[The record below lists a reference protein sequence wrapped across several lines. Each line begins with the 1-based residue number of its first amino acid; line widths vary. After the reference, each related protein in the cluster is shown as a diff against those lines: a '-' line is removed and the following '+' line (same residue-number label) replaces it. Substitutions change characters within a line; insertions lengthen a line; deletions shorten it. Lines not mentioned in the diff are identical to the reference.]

1 MAEEIK
7 ETENQPAEIAA
18 EKALTETYDAGNIKV
33 LDGIEAVRQRPG
45 MFIGDTGPKG
55 LHHLVFE
62 VVDNSI
68 DEALAG
74 ECRNIDVRILAD
86 GSVCVTDDGRGIPV
100 DIHKETGRPA
110 IEVVLTTLHAGGK
123 FDHNSYKV
131 SAGLHGVGVSAVN
144 ALSERLEAEVW
155 RDGYEYVQKYERG
168 APVTQVEKRGKTK
181 KRGTKVTFKPDV
193 TLFPDVNFS
202 FDTLAT
208 RLRELAF
215 LNKGIVIAISDE
227 RNDKSET
234 FCYEGGIKA
243 FVESLNQNKEP
254 IHPDIIYIEKEEN
267 GIYVEIA
274 MQYNDGYNEVIF
286 CFANSI
292 NTHDGGTH
300 LSGFRTAVT
309 RSLNNYAKKA
319 GILKESD
326 KPLQGEDYR
335 EGIACIIN
343 VKLPNPQFESQTKV
357 KLTNPEVESI
367 VQVLATEALETYFEE
382 HPITAKSIIGKALV
396 AAHAREAA
404 RNARDLARR
413 KGALFGGGLPGKL
426 ADCSSKDVETTEVY
440 LVEGESAGGS
450 AKQGRDRRF
459 QAILPLRGK
468 ILNVEKARIDKM
480 LAHEEI
486 RTLITAIGTGI
497 GQEDFDI
504 KKLRYGKIII
514 MTDAD
519 VDGSHIRTLLLTFF
533 FRHMPELI
541 RAGNVYAACPPL
553 YKVKHKKTERY
564 IHDEK
569 ALQNLQLKLGMESA
583 TITNVKSKTT
593 LKKEELEKL
602 LAILQ
607 KIEEQAGIA
616 RKKGISLDVILQL
629 RQAQTGNM
637 PLYKA
642 LFKGASYYFYSDT
655 ELDEFIRDM
664 EKSIGK
670 EIIIEDSAQFSLAVD
685 TAAEEASRDA
695 VIRITELIEMQELQ
709 NTLKELEAMQFSID
723 DLLAETAEN
732 QKDPRYILE
741 TEDQKVPI
749 YNLKDVLRSLKK
761 LGQSGLEVQRFKGL
775 GEMNPEQLWETTM
788 QPEKRTL
795 LKVKIE
801 DAVKADKMF
810 TLLMGEVVE
819 PRREF
824 IERHALEVKYLD
836 I

>member
-7 ETENQPAEIAA
+7 ETETQPAEIDA

-86 GSVCVTDDGRGIPV
+86 GSICVTDDGRGIPV

-168 APVTQVEKRGKTK
+168 MPVTQVEKRGKTK
-181 KRGTKVTFKPDV
+181 KRGTKITFKPDV
-193 TLFPDVNFS
+193 TLFPDVNYS

-227 RNDKSET
+227 RNDKTET

-243 FVESLNQNKEP
+243 FVENLNQNKQP

-426 ADCSSKDVETTEVY
+426 ADCSSKDVGTTEVY

-504 KKLRYGKIII
+504 TKLRYGKIII

-541 RAGNVYAACPPL
+541 RAGNVYVACPPL
-553 YKVKHKKTERY
+553 YKVKHKKSERY
-564 IHDEK
+564 IHDER
-569 ALQNLQLKLGMESA
+569 ALQNLQLKLGMEGA
-583 TITNVKSKTT
+583 TITNVKAKTT

-616 RKKGISLDVILQL
+616 RKKGIALDVILQL

-670 EIIIEDSAQFSLAVD
+670 EIIIEDSAQFSS
-685 TAAEEASRDA
+685 AADAASEESSREA

-709 NTLKELEAMQFSID
+709 NTIKELEAMQFSID

-795 LKVKIE
+795 LKVKVE

-819 PRREF
+819 PRRDF